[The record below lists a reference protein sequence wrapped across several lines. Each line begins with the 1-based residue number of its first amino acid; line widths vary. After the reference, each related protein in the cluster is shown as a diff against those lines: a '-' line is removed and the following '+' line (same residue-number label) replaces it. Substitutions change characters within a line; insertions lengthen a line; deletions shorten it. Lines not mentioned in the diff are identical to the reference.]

1 LSEVIQRR
9 KVYELL
15 AERLTAEIGSGL
27 QPGHAVP
34 SERSLMQ
41 QYGVGRSSVREAL
54 RMLESRRLI
63 ENRGAGR
70 FVIAEAP
77 IPFEALVA
85 TSETDMA
92 QLFEVRALLEG
103 EAAALAAARR
113 TDAHLAAL
121 NAAIDEMAGGVDTE
135 ERFIAADLKF
145 HLTIAGATGNPVIV
159 HLMEA
164 IRDRLRAAF
173 GTVFHIPGSA
183 ERSVA
188 QHREIAAA
196 VALLRPD
203 EARAAMHEH
212 IARVEREFASGS
224 AR

>member
-1 LSEVIQRR
+1 
-9 KVYELL
+9 
-15 AERLTAEIGSGL
+15 
-27 QPGHAVP
+27 
-34 SERSLMQ
+34 MQ

-70 FVIAEAP
+70 FVIAEARSP
-77 IPFEALVA
+77 LEARSALEALVA